1 MAVEDQPKDS
11 DWAELREAQNMTL
24 SLPKTGQAVI
34 TDIGEAFDIHPKNK
48 QEVGETIGESSSAG
62 CLRTTCFGRRSR
74 L

>member
-34 TDIGEAFDIHPKNK
+34 TDIGEAFDIHQNE
-48 QEVGETIGESSSAG
+48 QEVGKRLAKAALQVAYGQPVLGE
-62 CLRTTCFGRRSR
+62 RSR